1 MNTNDCRDVETLLGP
16 YLDSELDAKTSLEV
30 SLHLKACPA
39 CAARV
44 AEEAAWQQKL
54 KVALNEGPLAPGL
67 WPPIE
72 ARVRSARPPTLV
84 ARVADAA
91 APARHWRY
99 WLWPSPRLYAGLAAV
114 WTLILG
120 VQLSTRDPGPAG
132 GAFTSESRTALIE
145 QRHLLA
151 ELLGRGDAET
161 EPAGG
166 QAPPQ
171 TEVRGPGPN
180 RAHFSSA
187 VVQPIAL
194 A

>member
-1 MNTNDCRDVETLLGP
+1 MNPNDCRDVEALLGP

-39 CAARV
+39 CAGRI

-54 KVALNEGPLAPGL
+54 KTALNAGSLAPGL
-67 WPPIE
+67 WGPIE
-72 ARVRSARPPTLV
+72 ECVRSARPPTLV

-99 WLWPSPRLYAGLAAV
+99 WLWPSPRLYAGLAAA

-120 VQLSTRDPGPAG
+120 VQWSTRDPGPAG
-132 GAFTSESRTALIE
+132 GALTSESRTALIE

-151 ELLGRGDAET
+151 ELLGTGESET
-161 EPAGG
+161 APAGS

-171 TEVRGPGPN
+171 TDVRGPGHN
-180 RAHFSSA
+180 RARFSSA
-187 VVQPIAL
+187 VVWPISL